1 MLSREQALEWC
12 RVHLVEWPEVKPSIT
27 PDGWY
32 WCNSIIEP
40 SELILFTDHGK
51 DGESLVSRLT
61 FELRRGMYDTD
72 GHFTVKLKPSMITK
86 SYHNQ
91 FTPSSFSFN
100 YLMKNVHKMA
110 RP

>member
-1 MLSREQALEWC
+1 MLNREQALEWC
-12 RVHLVEWPEVKPSIT
+12 AKHLVEWPEVKPSIA

-40 SELILFTDHGK
+40 SELILVTDHGK
-51 DGESLVSRLT
+51 DGESLVSRIT
-61 FELRRGMYDTD
+61 FAAHRGMYDPD
-72 GHFTVKLKPSMITK
+72 GFFIVKLKSITK
-86 SYHNQ
+86 SYPNQ
-91 FTPSSFSFN
+91 FSPSSFSFK